1 MSLLGAHPLVRYCA
15 IFSLLSLLSKGA
27 RELSKGMWVLSK
39 GMRTLSNRAPLFFLH
54 FIWGYKK
61 KLVHLQARTKRRK
74 RICAVMTLPW
84 MILL

>member
-1 MSLLGAHPLVRYCA
+1 MDTTGEDFNPLERTT
-15 IFSLLSLLSKGA
+15 FSAL
-27 RELSKGMWVLSK
+27 RE
-39 GMRTLSNRAPLFFLH
+39 TLNIEHYFAGRPRKTAQKKR
-54 FIWGYKK
+54 GYKK